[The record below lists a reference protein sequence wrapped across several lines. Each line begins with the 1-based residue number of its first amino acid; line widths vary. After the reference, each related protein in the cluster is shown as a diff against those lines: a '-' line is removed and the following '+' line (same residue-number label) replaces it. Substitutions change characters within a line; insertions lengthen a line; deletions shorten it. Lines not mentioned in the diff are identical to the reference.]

1 MKNFRGGLLTAISR
15 RNLKTAHDLILSNI
29 FQSTNMETAAPNNT
43 VYINNLN
50 EKIKKNDLK
59 KSLYAIF
66 SQFGE

>member
-1 MKNFRGGLLTAISR
+1 
-15 RNLKTAHDLILSNI
+15 
-29 FQSTNMETAAPNNT
+29 METAAPNNT

-66 SQFGE
+66 SQFGEIFALIS

>member
-1 MKNFRGGLLTAISR
+1 MLRNFKNDFGFIQ
-15 RNLKTAHDLILSNI
+15 SNI
-29 FQSTNMETAAPNNT
+29 FQSSNMETAAPNNT